1 MIDGADE
8 VTAGNITI
16 GVTSVIV
23 AMRSL
28 SYVCTYVTSIVAYVV
43 VNMCGIA
50 QCCATVNVTSG
61 IAIVVVNVLNITGI
75 GTIFNV
81 TIGVT
86 CMIEHMVAG
95 YSFVMASKYVTVGV
109 ARSVEL
115 VVGYSGK
122 STTFVTIGIAI
133 VREYVS
139 YVAYVVTAGNITVG
153 IASIAELM

>member
-1 MIDGADE
+1 
-8 VTAGNITI
+8 
-16 GVTSVIV
+16 
-23 AMRSL
+23 
-28 SYVCTYVTSIVAYVV
+28 
-43 VNMCGIA
+43 
-50 QCCATVNVTSG
+50 
-61 IAIVVVNVLNITGI
+61 
-75 GTIFNV
+75 
-81 TIGVT
+81 
-86 CMIEHMVAG
+86 MIEHMVAG